1 MKRKQQPKIHEII
14 YLKGVQNY
22 TELFLSNGKKIISSY
37 ALLRHQEKL
46 NGFLRVSKSH
56 LLNPHFIA
64 KINTV
69 GSTKEVQM
77 QSGKRVK
84 VSGRR
89 RNDIQFKL
97 ETYKIYLT
105 R

>member
-1 MKRKQQPKIHEII
+1 MKRNLQPQTHEII

-22 TELFLSNGKKIISSY
+22 TELYLSNGKKIISSY
-37 ALLRHQEKL
+37 TLLRHQEKL

-64 KINTV
+64 KVNTI

-77 QSGKRVK
+77 RSGKRVK
-84 VSGRR
+84 VSRR
-89 RNDIQFKL
+89 RREVLINL
-97 ETYKIYLT
+97 
-105 R
+105 